1 MMVVVL
7 CTIPAGKSEEL
18 ADKIINER
26 LAGCINIIPGVKS
39 IYHWKG
45 NVERDT
51 EDLMV
56 IKTQKI
62 LFDKLKEFIKQNHPY
77 TVPEIVAINVENV
90 NNEYLEWLLKE
101 TRV

>member
-1 MMVVVL
+1 MMIVVL
-7 CTIPAGKSEEL
+7 CTIPAGKAEEL

-26 LAGCINIIPGVKS
+26 LAGCINIISGVRS

-56 IKTQKI
+56 IKTQKS
-62 LFDKLKEFIKQNHPY
+62 LFEKLRDFIKQNHPY
-77 TVPEIVAINVENV
+77 TVPEIVALNVENV

>member
-1 MMVVVL
+1 MVVVL
-7 CTIPAGKSEEL
+7 CTIPTGKSEEL

-56 IKTQKI
+56 IKTQKA

-77 TVPEIVAINVENV
+77 TVPEIVAISVENV
-90 NNEYLEWLLKE
+90 NSEYLEWLLKE